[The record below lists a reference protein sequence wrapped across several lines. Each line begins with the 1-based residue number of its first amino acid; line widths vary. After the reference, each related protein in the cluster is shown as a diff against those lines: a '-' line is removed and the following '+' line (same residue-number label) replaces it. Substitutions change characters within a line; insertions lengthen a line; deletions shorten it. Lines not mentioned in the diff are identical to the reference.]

1 MLEKGREDIKA
12 YYRQIFAS
20 PTYLQAKATQHFY
33 SWTAQMAVPTEFEK
47 KTLNI
52 MLIHWSA

>member
-20 PTYLQAKATQHFY
+20 PTYLKAKATKHFF
-33 SWTAQMAVPTEFEK
+33 SRTAKMAVPTEFEK
-47 KTLNI
+47 KT
-52 MLIHWSA
+52 